1 MSGQLIL
8 EHHELS
14 RSYIDQIRK
23 TTQVLKDHFG
33 ISGMSFCRIG
43 YDNNFCVL
51 TDVPQL
57 SEYMVEQNA
66 HLTSTYLRH
75 PDSFRS
81 GFIINDEIANALKQ
95 NIIKIENESFCLT
108 NTLIFIEKTKDG
120 TECCMFWGKKD
131 NKSLN
136 HLGMNHQ
143 QLVRKFVEHMKKEH
157 ALFLER
163 AREAGIDLAKTMP
176 ENYYANTKPTNMLS
190 EQALFELLQQ
200 FGISSLLEK
209 YKRLSQ
215 SERHCLRYV
224 VQGKSAQQTAAL
236 LPFSPRTIETY
247 LANARRKLNCKN
259 KSELFSIADEL
270 AKFNLL

>member
-1 MSGQLIL
+1 
-8 EHHELS
+8 
-14 RSYIDQIRK
+14 
-23 TTQVLKDHFG
+23 
-33 ISGMSFCRIG
+33 
-43 YDNNFCVL
+43 
-51 TDVPQL
+51 
-57 SEYMVEQNA
+57 
-66 HLTSTYLRH
+66 
-75 PDSFRS
+75 
-81 GFIINDEIANALKQ
+81 
-95 NIIKIENESFCLT
+95 
-108 NTLIFIEKTKDG
+108 
-120 TECCMFWGKKD
+120 
-131 NKSLN
+131 
-136 HLGMNHQ
+136 
-143 QLVRKFVEHMKKEH
+143 
-157 ALFLER
+157 
-163 AREAGIDLAKTMP
+163 MP